1 MRDVLFFLAKVI
13 VDFIWAYIL
22 VVFGLKGL
30 AKHLFGVF
38 LTPEML
44 FFLWLFFSIVF
55 VTLRF
60 KYDL

>member
-1 MRDVLFFLAKVI
+1 MRDVLYFLVKII
-13 VDFIWAYIL
+13 VDLIFAYIL
-22 VVFGLKGL
+22 VFGLKGL
-30 AKHLFGVF
+30 AKHLFGAS
-38 LTPEML
+38 LTPEVL

>member
-1 MRDVLFFLAKVI
+1 MRDVLYFLVKVI
-13 VDFIWAYIL
+13 IDLAFAYIL
-22 VVFGLKGL
+22 VFGLKGL
-30 AKHLFGVF
+30 AKHLFGAF
-38 LTPEML
+38 LTPEAS